1 MVDDILTTLVEIIHN
16 RMISAQFVEM
26 LNTSSSFSQDFFNMM
41 ILFYKGKAVAIQNR
55 CKNDYVNILNE
66 KAVLK

>member
-1 MVDDILTTLVEIIHN
+1 MVHDILNTLVEIIHN

-26 LNTSSSFSQDFFNMM
+26 LNTSSSFSQDFFNM
-41 ILFYKGKAVAIQNR
+41 ILFYNGKAVSIQNR
-55 CKNDYVNILNE
+55 CKNDYANILNE